1 MTLTTL
7 CYIEKDNSYLMLHRI
22 KKKRDIN
29 KDKWIGIG
37 GHFESGESPDDCVI
51 REAKEETGLTLTSYR
66 LRGILTFLCDD
77 ITDYYIFL
85 YTADGF
91 TGDLKPCNEGT
102 LEWVSKSDIPFLDLW
117 KGDLIFFKLLEE
129 NAPFFS
135 LKVRYI
141 DNVLIEAVLN
151 GKEIEIASL

>member
-7 CYIEKDNSYLMLHRI
+7 CYIEKDNSYLMLHRV
-22 KKKRDIN
+22 KKEHDIN

-37 GHFESGESPDDCVI
+37 GHFEPGESPDDCVI